1 MRGMAEEREERL
13 SAIRGFP
20 SKTSHRLS
28 ALSGIGAVVLVVI
41 AFLLDLDRP
50 HYDDSPAKF
59 ASYYADNRSQLQI
72 ALLLFMF
79 STFGAVWFF
88 GFLRW
93 LYEGAERNARGF
105 VRASP
110 IAFAG
115 GIAGIA
121 IAAATGITQVT
132 AIELGG
138 SISPET
144 TRALDLTAIYGG
156 VWASVVLSVF
166 LLSSF
171 FIIRVTQVLPEWL
184 GITALLGTVIGFF
197 QAVLLLSPG
206 QDDGVFGIAGIVWFA
221 IFLIYIGGA
230 SINLSRR
237 FETAL
242 LGG

>member
-1 MRGMAEEREERL
+1 MAEERGERL
-13 SAIRGFP
+13 SAVRGFP

-28 ALSGIGAVVLVVI
+28 ALSGAAGVVLAVA

-50 HYDDSPAKF
+50 HFDDTPAKF
-59 ASYYADNRSQLQI
+59 ASYYTNNQSQLQI

-79 STFGAVWFF
+79 STFGLAWYL

-105 VRASP
+105 VRAAP

-115 GIAGIA
+115 GIAGLA
-121 IAAATGITQVT
+121 VAAATGVGQLA

-138 SISPET
+138 SIDDSMV
-144 TRALDLTAIYGG
+144 RALDLFSAWGA
-156 VWASVVLSVF
+156 VWAAVLLSVF

-171 FIIRVTQVLPEWL
+171 FIIRVTGVLPEWL
-184 GITALLGTVIGFF
+184 GIVAFVAAMLGFF
-197 QAVLLLSPG
+197 QAALVLSPG
-206 QDDGVFGIAGIVWFA
+206 QDDGIFGVAGVLWFA
-221 IFLIYIGGA
+221 LFLLYILVS

-237 FETAL
+237 VETAL
-242 LGG
+242 LAG